1 MINLNIVANVPNLLL
16 AILMMIYKALC
27 TSLPQMSGQVKYFKD
42 GGKIVSFKIEDDN
55 ILIKHN
61 EIWNNVKKTF
71 STKFH
76 SQPIFD
82 KKYIKILVKTFN
94 SVINSIFS
102 ENKIPKESIH
112 YICIH

>member
-1 MINLNIVANVPNLLL
+1 M
-16 AILMMIYKALC
+16 Y
-27 TSLPQMSGQVKYFKD
+27 
-42 GGKIVSFKIEDDN
+42 FKIEDDN

-61 EIWNNVKKTF
+61 EIWNNVKKTL
-71 STKFH
+71 STKLH

-82 KKYIKILVKTFN
+82 EKYIKTLVKTFN
-94 SVINSIFS
+94 GVINSIFS

>member
-1 MINLNIVANVPNLLL
+1 M
-16 AILMMIYKALC
+16 Y
-27 TSLPQMSGQVKYFKD
+27 
-42 GGKIVSFKIEDDN
+42 FKIEDDN

-61 EIWNNVKKTF
+61 EIWNNVKKILN
-71 STKFH
+71 TKFH

-82 KKYIKILVKTFN
+82 EKYIKTLVKTFN
-94 SVINSIFS
+94 GVINSIFS